1 MLYYNV
7 LERNLIFKRP
17 ALTSRGE
24 YVERRVWYVFLSK
37 ELLTKEH
44 CEELLLKPYLWGHG
58 LVGVGEIAPLYDLSI
73 DYCSDFL
80 NKIHFCCRNFLTD
93 TGVDFD
99 GLRLYP
105 SICFGIETALMSL
118 NSLDGLSFFDTSFAR
133 GESPVLTNGLVWM
146 GSLEQMKADLYKKVS
161 LGFRCIKC
169 KIGALD
175 FEQELELLR
184 IVRTEFGQHQLQLRV
199 DANGAYSVEQ
209 AKEVLSILNSMSVH
223 SIEQPIRAG
232 QWDEMRKL
240 CQSTLVPIALDEEL
254 IGVSDL
260 IEKREMLS
268 YIRPQYLVLKPTL
281 HGGVTGVREWIDC
294 AKDFGIGYWLTSAL
308 ESNVG
313 LNSIAQLAATLD
325 GAERWQGLGT
335 GALFVKNVEHLGLS
349 LKGEELW
356 SKNSCNLEG

>member
-1 MLYYNV
+1 MLHYKI
-7 LERNLIFKRP
+7 LSHTLLFKRP
-17 ALTSRGE
+17 AKTSRGA
-24 YVERRVWYVFLSK
+24 YLERKVWYVFLS
-37 ELLTKEH
+37 EEVLSVAQ
-44 CEELLLKPYLWGHG
+44 CEQILAHPDKWGG
-58 LVGVGEIAPLYDLSI
+58 EKVGVGEIAPLFDLSFEYH
-73 DYCSDFL
+73 DDFQ
-80 NKIHFCCRNFLTD
+80 KDIEFCCSSFIND
-93 TGVDFD
+93 DGIDFCA
-99 GLRLYP
+99 LKPYP
-105 SICFGIETALMSL
+105 SICFGLETAWLSL
-118 NSLDGLSFFDTSFAR
+118 KSQDGLSFFDTPFSR
-133 GESPVLTNGLVWM
+133 GESPLLINGLVWM
-146 GSLEQMKADLYKKVS
+146 GGLEQMKSELRAKVS
-161 LGFRCIKC
+161 AGFKCIKC

-175 FEQELELLR
+175 FEHELELLR

-209 AKEVLSILNSMSVH
+209 ATEVLSILNSMSVH
-223 SIEQPIRAG
+223 SIEQPIKAG

-240 CQSTLVPIALDEEL
+240 CQSTPVPIALDEEL

-294 AKDFGIGYWLTSAL
+294 AKDLGIGYWLTSAL

-313 LNSIAQLAATLD
+313 LNSIAQFAATLN

-356 SKNSCNLEG
+356 SKNTCNLDD